1 MINKFRILNEG
12 KCFFSR
18 LFQNYLVAIP
28 ATKYIKYFSFAT
40 RIGLWKSNEM
50 SEENIKNITEWDKS
64 FAPALVDHHV
74 LSHINV
80 NGHCLIHNK
89 ISITIK
95 VINLC
100 ISYILNPFLRNL
112 NTDFT
117 LNNYLF
123 GSVNLTK
130 NAYPDKYK

>member
-1 MINKFRILNEG
+1 
-12 KCFFSR
+12 
-18 LFQNYLVAIP
+18 
-28 ATKYIKYFSFAT
+28 
-40 RIGLWKSNEM
+40 M
-50 SEENIKNITEWDKS
+50 SEENIKNITKWDKS

-80 NGHCLIHNK
+80 NGHCLIHSK
-89 ISITIK
+89 ISIPKK
-95 VINLC
+95 VINLH
-100 ISYILNPFLRNL
+100 ISYILNPCLRNL

-117 LNNYLF
+117 LNNYLY